1 MYIMKI
7 IDCQISEVRFCF
19 SLNKCIAKMTIAERR
34 DYESQIA
41 DYLESIQEV
50 IAQSA

>member
-1 MYIMKI
+1 MKI

-19 SLNKCIAKMTIAERR
+19 SLSKCISKMTIAERR

-41 DYLESIQEV
+41 DYLESIQDV
-50 IAQSA
+50 MPIAA

>member
-1 MYIMKI
+1 MKK

-19 SLNKCIAKMTIAERR
+19 LLNKCISKMTIAERK

-41 DYLESIQEV
+41 DYLESIQEIV
-50 IAQSA
+50 PMAA

>member
-1 MYIMKI
+1 MI
-7 IDCQISEVRFCF
+7 ITNCQIAEVRFCF

-41 DYLESIQEV
+41 DYLETLQE
-50 IAQSA
+50 IIPHAA